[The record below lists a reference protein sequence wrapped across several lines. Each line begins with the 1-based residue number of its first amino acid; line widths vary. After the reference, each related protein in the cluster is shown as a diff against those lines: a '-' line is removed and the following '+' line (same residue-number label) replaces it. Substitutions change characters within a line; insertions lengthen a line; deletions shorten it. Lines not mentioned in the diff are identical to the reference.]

1 MAAKYPFCS
10 EPFYATLEKWVVY
23 PLHSLISSKPQDL
36 HMIFPESHIP
46 TSGAAYFFVQW
57 FLSYEKLRAQYSL
70 EVIIVKKKA
79 ITPNNS
85 SAIKTEKTSNLTYLL
100 TGFCINPHF
109 PFNSILNLRSH

>member
-46 TSGAAYFFVQW
+46 TSGAAYFF
-57 FLSYEKLRAQYSL
+57 
-70 EVIIVKKKA
+70 
-79 ITPNNS
+79 S
-85 SAIKTEKTSNLTYLL
+85 SVVSQL
-100 TGFCINPHF
+100 
-109 PFNSILNLRSH
+109 